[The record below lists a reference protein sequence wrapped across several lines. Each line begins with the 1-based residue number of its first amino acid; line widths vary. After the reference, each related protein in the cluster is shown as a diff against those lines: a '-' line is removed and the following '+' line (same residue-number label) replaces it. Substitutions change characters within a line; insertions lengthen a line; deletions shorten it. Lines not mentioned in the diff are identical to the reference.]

1 MRSLPPKID
10 LHCHLLPGVDD
21 GPKTLKDAL
30 LLARSLADQGFSHVV
45 ATPHYIE
52 DYSRDFRNRVEEAY
66 TRFKGALEAEKIPLT
81 VYLGGE
87 LMLIPG
93 LGDLAKRRELPTLNG
108 TRYVLVEL
116 PLYQPLPLYMEE
128 VFFTLKA
135 RGYIPLLA
143 HPERVEAFK
152 KNSDKLYKLIQ
163 SGVLVQVNM
172 GSLAGLYGSSAN
184 RLARKLL
191 QNNLAAFLATDSH
204 DASRVNLI
212 AGELKKNSYSLDL
225 LRGNPKKVLDD
236 EEVHINPKKPALS
249 LAERARKILGF

>member
-30 LLARSLADQGFSHVV
+30 LMARSLADRGFSHVV

-87 LMLIPG
+87 LILLPDLVG
-93 LGDLAKRRELPTLNG
+93 LAKRRELPTLNG
-108 TRYVLVEL
+108 TRYVLLEL

-128 VFFTLKA
+128 IFFTLKA
-135 RGYIPLLA
+135 RGYVPLLA
-143 HPERVEAFK
+143 HPERMEAFK
-152 KNSDKLYKLIQ
+152 GDITKIYKLARKGI
-163 SGVLVQVNM
+163 LMQVNM
-172 GSLAGLYGSSAN
+172 GSLAGLYGPSA
-184 RLARKLL
+184 RSLARELL

-204 DASRVNLI
+204 DAALPGLIEEKLQKLSFPGNLL
-212 AGELKKNSYSLDL
+212 GE
-225 LRGNPKKVLDD
+225 NPQKVLRD
-236 EEVHINPKKPALS
+236 EEIFFNPKKPTLS
-249 LAERARKILGF
+249 LTERARKILRL